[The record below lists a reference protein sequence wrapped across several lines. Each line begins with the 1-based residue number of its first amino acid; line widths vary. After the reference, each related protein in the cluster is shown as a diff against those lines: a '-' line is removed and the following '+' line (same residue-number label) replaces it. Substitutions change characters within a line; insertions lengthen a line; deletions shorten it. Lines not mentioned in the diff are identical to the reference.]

1 MQTSRLETLRSAS
14 AQRVRRE
21 EGPPSTNG
29 SPYSKEEL
37 KRRNNI
43 YFLALLIFQI
53 GGFLAFCYW
62 IVNGG
67 GPKP

>member
-1 MQTSRLETLRSAS
+1 MNPSTSRL
-14 AQRVRRE
+14 
-21 EGPPSTNG
+21 PPSTSG
-29 SPYSKEEL
+29 SPYSKEEQ

-62 IVNGG
+62 IYNGG